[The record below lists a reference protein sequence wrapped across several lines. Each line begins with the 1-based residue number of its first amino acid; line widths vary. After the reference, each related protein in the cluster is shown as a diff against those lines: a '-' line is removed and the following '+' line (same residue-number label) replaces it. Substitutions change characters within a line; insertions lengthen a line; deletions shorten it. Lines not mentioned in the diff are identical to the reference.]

1 MNLVSLR
8 FISRNPLSR
17 DQRPL
22 SRKYRVT
29 GPDFSQNPPPPLS
42 LSRSTHVSI
51 LFLLLLLLF
60 VSKQRRRLT
69 SPQSVDAT
77 CQFRANRM
85 LIERVRDNFR
95 PISRI
100 YPMNHN
106 DYALTPRPP
115 PIFPPRI
122 SISLDSTFD
131 KLVPF
136 ASMSI
141 YSKFTPTRVY
151 LFFLFKERK
160 REGKLSRK
168 SVD

>member
-29 GPDFSQNPPPPLS
+29 GPDFSQNPPLSLSFS

-85 LIERVRDNFR
+85 LIESCTRQFSTNFPYLSNESQRLRVNSSSPSHLPPTNLYLPRLHLRQTCSIRFDEYLLQ
-95 PISRI
+95 I
-100 YPMNHN
+100 YTNSCIF
-106 DYALTPRPP
+106 
-115 PIFPPRI
+115 IFP
-122 SISLDSTFD
+122 F
-131 KLVPF
+131 
-136 ASMSI
+136 
-141 YSKFTPTRVY
+141 
-151 LFFLFKERK
+151 
-160 REGKLSRK
+160 
-168 SVD
+168 

>member
-42 LSRSTHVSI
+42 LFRSTHVSI
-51 LFLLLLLLF
+51 LFLLLLLF

-85 LIERVRDNFR
+85 LIESCTRQFSTNFPYLSNESQRLRVNSSS
-95 PISRI
+95 PS
-100 YPMNHN
+100 H
-106 DYALTPRPP
+106 PP
-115 PIFPPRI
+115 PTNLYLPRLHLRQTCSIRFDEYLLQIYTNSCIFIFP
-122 SISLDSTFD
+122 F
-131 KLVPF
+131 
-136 ASMSI
+136 
-141 YSKFTPTRVY
+141 
-151 LFFLFKERK
+151 
-160 REGKLSRK
+160 
-168 SVD
+168 